1 MSISTNPNVA
11 SATAARESSII
22 TQKGATT
29 SDPVKSARVDKAIKD
44 FEGLFMS
51 MMIKELRQ
59 TSSGDGLF
67 PGDASDTYG
76 GMFDMMLGNQLAA
89 GKGLGLESLFRS
101 SAAISQVEDQLKSG
115 KSLIN
120 REQALQG
127 YQNAQLQLDATSIP

>member
-1 MSISTNPNVA
+1 MFISTNPNSA
-11 SATAARESSII
+11 STAAATESSII
-22 TQKGATT
+22 TQKGAAEPA
-29 SDPVKSARVDKAIKD
+29 SPKSKRVEEAIRD
-44 FEGLFMS
+44 FEGLFLS

-101 SAAISQVEDQLKSG
+101 SSAISQVEDRLKSST
-115 KSLIN
+115 SLVN
-120 REQALQG
+120 REQALEG
-127 YQNAQLQLDATSIP
+127 YRNAQLQPGAVSLP

>member
-1 MSISTNPNVA
+1 MFISTNPNA
-11 SATAARESSII
+11 ESATAATESSIN
-22 TQKGATT
+22 TQNGAAAT
-29 SDPVKSARVDKAIKD
+29 DPAKSARVEKAIRD

-101 SAAISQVEDQLKSG
+101 SSAISQVEDQLKSG